1 MLIAGKELANSV
13 LNAAGKIVKI
23 GEDAE
28 KKNLLDNVIPPFA
41 SQNHRTRTVHIHDL
55 EYFNITYNCIG
66 IKVSNL
72 VGHALSFSHALRE
85 LSRKIVYLTNA
96 QSGGI
101 GFLDFD
107 SDLKEYIKNESDD
120 EIIWN
125 FRELFFDLN
134 TFSRKG
140 CEKAYV
146 TFNFGL
152 DESENGRRVSKLLLK
167 AYEMGDE
174 RGNPLVFPNLVFK
187 LKNDV
192 NVDDD
197 SPNHDLYLQ
206 SLSVTSKRM
215 VPTYFNCD
223 TELNKSADPH
233 KIGIM
238 GCRTRVVS
246 NLYGESSGLNRGNI
260 ACVTIN
266 LVQIAFESKG
276 DFSLF
281 YKRLDELMEQSKE
294 LLLFRFNSLV
304 KNGDFSDFYQNQKK
318 IYKDSNSNDNFT
330 MLRNGTL
337 SVGFIGVWDALSVM
351 HKKIWQDIDDMR
363 PCKDEALEIVSH
375 MAQAVEKF
383 KNETKM
389 NFSLLAS
396 AAEGVSG
403 SFAEYDGNHLG
414 KGSETCEKGYYTNS
428 FHVPVFVKA
437 DFMDKIDF
445 EAPFHKLCNG
455 GSITYVEMEEMP
467 GKNVEAAREVVEYA
481 YKKGC
486 GYIGINFPLDN
497 CRDCGFTGRI
507 SLECPKCKSR
517 NIRRLRRVSGYLAEE
532 NKFTNGKRHEMKMR
546 KSNFFEK

>member
-1 MLIAGKELANSV
+1 MKITGKELANSV
-13 LNAAGKIVKI
+13 LNAAGKIVKL
-23 GEDAE
+23 GEDAQ
-28 KKNLLDNVIPPFA
+28 KKNLLDNIVPSYA
-41 SQNHRTRTVHIHDL
+41 SKNHRTRTVHIHDL
-55 EYFNITYNCIG
+55 EFFDITYNCIG
-66 IKVSNL
+66 LNVSNL
-72 VGHALSFSHALRE
+72 VGHGLTFSHAVRE
-85 LSRKIVYLTNA
+85 LSRKIVYLTNL

-101 GFLDFD
+101 GFLNFD
-107 SDLKEYIKNESDD
+107 TDMKEYLGKETDD
-120 EIIWN
+120 EIIDN

-152 DESENGRRVSKLLLK
+152 DKTEEGRRVSRLLLK
-167 AYEMGDE
+167 AYEAGDE
-174 RGNPLVFPNLVFK
+174 NENPLVFPNLVFK
-187 LKNDV
+187 LKHNA
-192 NVDDD
+192 NFEED
-197 SPNHDLYLQ
+197 SVNHDLYLQ
-206 SLSVTSKRM
+206 ALSVTSKRM

-223 TELNKSADPH
+223 TVLNKDSDPS

-266 LVQIAFESKG
+266 LVQIAFESNG
-276 DFSLF
+276 SFENF
-281 YKRLDELMEQSKE
+281 YSRLDELMEQSKE
-294 LLLFRFNSLV
+294 LLLFRFNTLV
-304 KNGDFSDFYQNQKK
+304 ENADFSDLYSKN
-318 IYKDSNSNDNFT
+318 IYKDSSSRNNMT

-337 SVGFIGVWDALSVM
+337 SVGFIGVWDALSVI
-351 HKKIWQDIDDMR
+351 HGKNWKKIDDMK
-363 PCKDEALEIVSH
+363 PYLDEALQIVSH
-375 MAQAVEKF
+375 MAETVEKY
-383 KNETKM
+383 KTETKL

-403 SFAEYDGNHLG
+403 AFAEYDGKNLG
-414 KGSETCEKGYYTNS
+414 SDSDVCKKGYYTNS

-437 DFMDKIDF
+437 DYIDKIDF
-445 EAPFHKLCNG
+445 ETPFHKFCNG

-467 GKNVEAAREVVEYA
+467 NRNVEASKEVVDYA
-481 YKKGC
+481 YDKGC

-497 CRDCGFTGRI
+497 CLDCGFIGRI
-507 SLECPKCKSR
+507 SKECPKCKSL

-532 NKFTNGKRHEMKMR
+532 NRFTSGKRHEMEMR